1 MLETGLTPV
10 FTVLSPERYASKHD
24 ALIQCWIKIVLES
37 KAVGHYYI
45 QIGLM
50 FVLAVI
56 YSPAPCYLHIPNSGA
71 TV

>member
-50 FVLAVI
+50 FRAQTHRLTD
-56 YSPAPCYLHIPNSGA
+56 S
-71 TV
+71 